1 MSDIAAMRATGFR
14 KAGSA
19 LMVLLF
25 VAPLATAAAPR
36 LTWLF
41 LLLLAGGLLIGFWR
55 QGGNWRQL
63 LRPNPAFLAVLVVV
77 LYAFISATWS
87 PEPGAT
93 LGKAALLLGAV
104 LLTLA
109 ASNAI
114 AVWDKTELRQA
125 SLAFAAGAFLGALY
139 LLIGILTGNAVQ
151 RAAEFAVTIDSPEG
165 KNSFATKFK
174 LGSVRRNVTM
184 LVLHLWPALLVL
196 TAFIKPSRRLTYT
209 LLFLAAVA
217 VPVFLS
223 GRESAQVALI
233 GSALVFVAAS
243 TWRRGM
249 SRGLAAAWCLAFA
262 LILPLTFAAYR
273 AELHMEEWLPKSARA
288 RVILWEYTAERV
300 LETPWI
306 GIGGDAT
313 PLMREGVTP
322 EQPEG
327 FVYPRTTGAHA
338 HSLFLQVWYELGL
351 VGAVLVALAGA
362 ATALRTT
369 SLSPEAQPFAAAT
382 FATFGASVA
391 FAWGIW
397 QTWLI
402 CGVALALLY
411 LLIAAHA
418 ATGPPASARSGQT
431 GSSAG

>member
-1 MSDIAAMRATGFR
+1 MSMSGIAEIGATGFR
-14 KAGSA
+14 KAGSV
-19 LMVLLF
+19 LQVLLL
-25 VAPLATAAAPR
+25 VAPLATAIAPR

-41 LLLLAGGLLIGFWR
+41 LCLVAIVLLVGAWR
-55 QGGNWRQL
+55 QGSEWRRLVQ
-63 LRPNPAFLAVLVVV
+63 PNPAFMAVLVVV
-77 LYAFISATWS
+77 LYVFLSAIWS
-87 PEPGAT
+87 PDPGGT
-93 LGKAALLLGAV
+93 LSKAALFLGVV

-125 SLAFAAGAFLGALY
+125 ALAFAVGAFLGSLY
-139 LLIGILTGNAVQ
+139 ILIGILTDDAVK
-151 RAAEFAVTIDSPEG
+151 RAAEFAVTMDRPES
-165 KNSFATKFK
+165 KSSFATKFK

-184 LVLHLWPALLVL
+184 SVLHLWPALLVL
-196 TAFIKPSRRLTYT
+196 TAFIRPSRRLAYT

-233 GSALVFVAAS
+233 GSALVFAAAC
-243 TWRRGM
+243 TWRRGI
-249 SRGLAAAWCLAFA
+249 SRGLAVAWCLAFA

-273 AELHMEEWLPKSARA
+273 AELHMEKWLPKSARE

-306 GIGGDAT
+306 GIGADAT
-313 PLMREGVTP
+313 PLMREAVTA
-322 EQPEG
+322 EQPVG

-418 ATGPPASARSGQT
+418 AMGPPAEADE
-431 GSSAG
+431 

>member
-1 MSDIAAMRATGFR
+1 MSDIAETGVTCSR
-14 KAGSA
+14 KTGSA
-19 LMVLLF
+19 FMVLLF

-41 LLLLAGGLLIGFWR
+41 LLLLAGGLLVGFWR
-55 QGGNWRQL
+55 QGEDWRRL

-77 LYAFISATWS
+77 LYAFLSAIWS
-87 PEPGAT
+87 PDPGAT

-114 AVWDKTELRQA
+114 AVWDKAALRKA
-125 SLAFAAGAFLGALY
+125 ALAFAAGALLGALY
-139 LLIGILTGNAVQ
+139 LLIGILTGNAIQ
-151 RAAEFAVTIDSPEG
+151 RAAEFAVQMDSPES
-165 KNSFATKFK
+165 KHSFATKFR

-196 TAFIKPSRRLTYT
+196 TAFIRPSRRLAFT
-209 LLFLAAVA
+209 LLFIAAVA
-217 VPVFLS
+217 VPVFIS

-233 GSALVFVAAS
+233 GSTLVFAAAS
-243 TWRRGM
+243 TWRRGI
-249 SRGLAAAWCLAFA
+249 SRGLAAAWCLAFV
-262 LILPLTFAAYR
+262 LILPLTFSAYR

-306 GIGGDAT
+306 GIGADAT
-313 PLMREGVTP
+313 PSMRKGVTP
-322 EQPEG
+322 ERPEG
-327 FVYPRTTGAHA
+327 FIYPRATGPHA

-351 VGAVLVALAGA
+351 IGAVLVALAGA

-369 SLSPEAQPFAAAT
+369 SLPYKAQPFAAAT

-391 FAWGIW
+391 FSWGIW

-402 CGVALALLY
+402 CAVALALLY

-418 ATGPPASARSGQT
+418 ATGRPAETSAT
-431 GSSAG
+431 NDTE